1 MADIAAFR
9 AFRYD
14 LGRAGLL
21 SDLICPPYDV
31 IGPELQEKLYAKSP
45 YNAVRLEFNREEPG
59 DSDSA
64 NRYTRAAGFLRD
76 WIREGILRQ
85 DSSRSLYVY
94 HQQCEVHGRIML
106 RRGFFARV
114 RLEPFGTGN
123 IFPHEETMSGPKADR
138 LSLYR
143 TTRMNI
149 SPVFG
154 LYPDENHEVQKILD
168 EAIGRALPLEA
179 MDHLGVVHRLWPL
192 DDQGAVSAV
201 TGLMGPKPIFIADG
215 HHRYETSLRY
225 QAEAR
230 ERGEIKDD
238 QAAANYVLMALVG
251 MDDPGLSILPTHRL
265 VLGLPGLNADLLRQ
279 RLAPTF
285 DVECVGVGTDG
296 AQKAWFIVDGSQDAL
311 GLGLAADDSWWWA
324 RYRGGWEIMEELA
337 PGHSPRWRD
346 LAVSLLHLHV
356 LGNCLP
362 PEPTHD
368 LRYVH
373 ELDEV
378 INAVGAKTCDLGVLV
393 PAATM
398 ADVAAIAG
406 NREKMPPK
414 STYFYPK
421 LQSGLVFNPLT

>member
-14 LGRAGLL
+14 LGQAGQL
-21 SDLICPPYDV
+21 SDLACPPYDV
-31 IGPELQEKLYAKSP
+31 IGPDLQEKLYAKSP
-45 YNAVRLEFNREEPG
+45 YNAVRLELNREEPN
-59 DSDSA
+59 DTDRD

-76 WIREGILRQ
+76 WVRQAVLRQ
-85 DSSRSLYVY
+85 DSSRSLYIY
-94 HQQCEVHGRIML
+94 HQQYELEGRTIL

-143 TTRMNI
+143 ATRMNI

-154 LYPDENHEVQKILD
+154 LYPDDNHEVQKILD
-168 EAIGRALPLEA
+168 QAISRALPLEA
-179 MDHLGVVHRLWPL
+179 RDDLGVVHRIWPL
-192 DDQGAVSAV
+192 DDQSAVSAV

-225 QAEAR
+225 QAEAT
-230 ERGEIKDD
+230 ERGEAKDE

-251 MDDPGLSILPTHRL
+251 MSDPGLSILPTHRL
-265 VLGLPGLNADLLRQ
+265 VLGLPGLTAELMRQ
-279 RLAPTF
+279 RLTPTF

-311 GLGLAADDSWWWA
+311 GLGIAADNSWWWA

-337 PGHSPRWRD
+337 PDHSPRWRE

-362 PEPTHD
+362 PEPTRD

-378 INAVGAKTCDLGVLV
+378 INAVGAKACDLGVLV

-398 ADVAAIAG
+398 AAVAAVAG